1 MPPAVATDRQ
11 TEIQGVWTDGWT
23 YKGLSAAVRLLKR
36 LNHPRA
42 GELASEAAA
51 YKEAFARVLR
61 EKTEGMPVWTDNRGK
76 THHLVPSSMSG
87 DIGAEARHAFYLD
100 TGPLFL
106 VFSGLL
112 EASDD
117 LMCSTV
123 LWFREGPPAKVYRYD
138 SNCWQV
144 PSLFYE
150 MSSCEPCYSSNFF
163 HSHQIGDR
171 IRFLQGMYSQFAGSL
186 SRQTFSRCETR
197 GGITGLSPNLPA
209 FYGARLAVID
219 DQLSYEELHLL
230 RLVPLA
236 WLKQEAELT
245 FQNVPTEFGVIS
257 VQARLARNGR
267 ELQLS
272 YTTNFRVAP
281 KRVILHVPPI
291 RRLSRVLLN
300 GRDLNWDGTA
310 PTIAIS

>member
-1 MPPAVATDRQ
+1 V
-11 TEIQGVWTDGWT
+11 
-23 YKGLSAAVRLLKR
+23 KLLER
-36 LNHPRA
+36 INHSRA
-42 GELASEAAA
+42 GE
-51 YKEAFARVLR
+51 FA
-61 EKTEGMPVWTDNRGK
+61 
-76 THHLVPSSMSG
+76 
-87 DIGAEARHAFYLD
+87 AEARAYREAFTKALQEKAASMPTWKDARNRTHNLVPVSLSAETKKETRNAFYLD